1 MARRSFQASW
11 ALARSHGIKKDAW
24 ADSLGISRHHAD
36 DLTSGRVKPKLG
48 EYRSLGGGQRGV
60 PWLVKYRVQGGDHIT
75 GFYTGAGMSY
85 DELLESEIIYDI
97 AEDSADEYP
106 LDAIVAIVHRQP
118 KSEGVT
124 VWSTNATR
132 RSLQRR

>member
-1 MARRSFQASW
+1 
-11 ALARSHGIKKDAW
+11 
-24 ADSLGISRHHAD
+24 
-36 DLTSGRVKPKLG
+36 
-48 EYRSLGGGQRGV
+48 
-60 PWLVKYRVQGGDHIT
+60 
-75 GFYTGAGMSY
+75 MSY

-97 AEDSADEYP
+97 AEDNADEYP